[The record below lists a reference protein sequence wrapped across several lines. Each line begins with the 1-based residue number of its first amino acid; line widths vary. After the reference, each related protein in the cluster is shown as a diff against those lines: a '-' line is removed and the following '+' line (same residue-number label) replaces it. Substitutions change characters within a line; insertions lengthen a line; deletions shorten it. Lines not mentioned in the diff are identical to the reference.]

1 MIAGLSASFL
11 QCDHLEN
18 VTVDARTVSQNSSV
32 NHLYKGLP
40 RQRDVIIRYDAIVIC
55 LML

>member
-18 VTVDARTVSQNSSV
+18 VTVDARTVCTFKSKLIS
-32 NHLYKGLP
+32 
-40 RQRDVIIRYDAIVIC
+40 
-55 LML
+55 